1 MKKVAFHNLGCKV
14 NAYEIEAMQ
23 QLLAENGYMVVPFDE
38 KADIYIINTC
48 TVTNMA
54 DRKSRQML
62 HRARKKNP
70 DAVIVAAG
78 CYVQEK
84 GNQADEC
91 IDIIVGNNRK
101 KDIAAILSQYERE
114 NKGEVFD
121 ARLDIG
127 HTKEYEELS
136 LAHTVGHTRAYI
148 KIQDGCDQFCS
159 YCIIPFARGR
169 IRSRSK
175 ENVMSEV
182 RRLAENGYKE
192 VVLTGIHLS
201 SYGMDLGGE
210 SNSLLSLVM
219 QIHEVSGIERIRLGS
234 LEPRVI
240 TEEFAEKLSLLT
252 KVCPHF
258 HLSLQSGC
266 DATLRRMNRRYTSEE
281 YYEKCCLLRKYFKNP
296 ALTTDIIVGFPG
308 ETKEEFEQSKAF
320 VDKVNF
326 YETHVFKYSRR
337 EGTKAAD
344 MDFQIPEEVKTKRSN
359 ELLEMNA
366 RKKKAFENTLI
377 GTVKEV
383 LIEEEEVCN
392 DGIYGI
398 GHTREYVKIRQKL
411 DRKQL
416 NQMVN
421 VEIESHLQIIH

>member
-1 MKKVAFHNLGCKV
+1 M
-14 NAYEIEAMQ
+14 
-23 QLLAENGYMVVPFDE
+23 
-38 KADIYIINTC
+38 
-48 TVTNMA
+48 
-54 DRKSRQML
+54 
-62 HRARKKNP
+62 
-70 DAVIVAAG
+70 
-78 CYVQEK
+78 
-84 GNQADEC
+84 
-91 IDIIVGNNRK
+91 
-101 KDIAAILSQYERE
+101 
-114 NKGEVFD
+114 
-121 ARLDIG
+121 
-127 HTKEYEELS
+127 
-136 LAHTVGHTRAYI
+136 
-148 KIQDGCDQFCS
+148 
-159 YCIIPFARGR
+159 
-169 IRSRSK
+169 
-175 ENVMSEV
+175 
-182 RRLAENGYKE
+182 
-192 VVLTGIHLS
+192 
-201 SYGMDLGGE
+201 
-210 SNSLLSLVM
+210 
-219 QIHEVSGIERIRLGS
+219 
-234 LEPRVI
+234 
-240 TEEFAEKLSLLT
+240 
-252 KVCPHF
+252 
-258 HLSLQSGC
+258 
-266 DATLRRMNRRYTSEE
+266 
-281 YYEKCCLLRKYFKNP
+281 
-296 ALTTDIIVGFPG
+296 GFPG